1 MLFKRP
7 QQNPREVIIVRAS
20 PATDFSFVDKW
31 SNILLTV
38 TFTICL
44 IGFCWLVACIFFVPQ
59 QAPDESIQA
68 EVERIQAEL
77 DQWKAINA
85 RLQNDLPSSPVQSTE
100 DLRSGDPNSQ
110 VIGDHLGGLDRPDVR
125 VGEERGAGELQ
136 PQLLVGLDGEGPK
149 IPPAEPQIVRPNP
162 GQGR

>member
-1 MLFKRP
+1 MLFDKSRKT
-7 QQNPREVIIVRAS
+7 PRDVVIIRAI

-44 IGFCWLVACIFFVPQ
+44 IGFCWLVASIFFVPTTQ
-59 QAPDESIQA
+59 FEKSFQA
-68 EVERIQAEL
+68 EKERLQVEIEAEL
-77 DQWKAINA
+77 DDWKAINA
-85 RLQNDLPSSPVQSTE
+85 RLQHPSPSSPVQSTE
-100 DLRSGDPNSQ
+100 DLRGRNPHSQ

-136 PQLLVGLDGEGPK
+136 P
-149 IPPAEPQIVRPNP
+149 
-162 GQGR
+162 